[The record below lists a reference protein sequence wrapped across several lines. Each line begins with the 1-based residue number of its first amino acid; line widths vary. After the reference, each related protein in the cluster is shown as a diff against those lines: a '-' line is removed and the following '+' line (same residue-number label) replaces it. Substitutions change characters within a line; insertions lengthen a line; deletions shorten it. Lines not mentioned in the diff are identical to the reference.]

1 MRKKKG
7 VSMLVTAAAAGTF
20 SVAAAIGTA
29 DALAALFL
37 GANDVKNS
45 TAQNNR

>member
-1 MRKKKG
+1 
-7 VSMLVTAAAAGTF
+7 MLAAALAAGAMSVTATVRA
-20 SVAAAIGTA
+20 A

-45 TAQNNR
+45 AAQNSR